1 MLRISQNQ
9 KKAICKNLYTQYVKT
24 CTFET
29 QNPLHLWLPFICL
42 SAKGD
47 EQLNG
52 NASLWFP
59 RDQHYTINALSNIY
73 KAFNINTL

>member
-52 NASLWFP
+52 NASL
-59 RDQHYTINALSNIY
+59 
-73 KAFNINTL
+73 